1 MQDFD
6 PQWLFNGMFAVIGTL
21 GGWLLSNVRDSI
33 RKIEI
38 DEQAL
43 AAKLQH
49 MEVVMVGTYA
59 TREEVSRMFDN
70 VSVKLDRI
78 EAKLDAK
85 ADKSR

>member
-43 AAKLQH
+43 GAKLQH

-85 ADKSR
+85 ADKNR